1 MEQLSLGEKIKKMR
15 KKCGMTQQELAKAIP
30 ISFSTFRRWEKNQH
44 TPDIDEISRL
54 SVILQTPISYF
65 MDDSEKFLEKIIDST
80 DEAHITVGTQTMT
93 YEKNGEKLTVPYDR
107 ELSLQIL
114 KSMFSNG
121 NVMNIQGEN
130 NQGKQII
137 GK

>member
-15 KKCGMTQQELAKAIP
+15 KKCGMTQQELAKAMP
-30 ISFSTFRRWEKNQH
+30 VSFSTFRRWEKNQH

-65 MDDSEKFLEKIIDST
+65 IDDKNSDDDI
-80 DEAHITVGTQTMT
+80 HITVGTQFMT
-93 YEKNGEKLTVPYDR
+93 YERNGEKLTVPYDR

-114 KSMFSNG
+114 KGMFSGKDSISIING
-121 NVMNIQGEN
+121 NN
-130 NQGKQII
+130 NSNNRINVDGAGI
-137 GK
+137 